1 MELRLTVDDGNVP
14 VLVVLSEGD
23 GRALSRRHDTH
34 RPAAVPAVQ
43 VNGGAELGAVDRQC
57 VREAE
62 GVTAAIAAVR
72 LVPPLDDWSL
82 RGDAG
87 VMTRQNH
94 RLEEHRK
101 APLVTDGDLHSLTHR
116 HR

>member
-1 MELRLTVDDGNVP
+1 M
-14 VLVVLSEGD
+14 LSECD
-23 GRALSRRHDTH
+23 GRALSRRHDAH

-43 VNGGAELGAVDRQC
+43 VSGGAELGAVDRQR
-57 VREAE
+57 VGEAE
-62 GVTAAIAAVR
+62 GITASIAAVR

-82 RGDAG
+82 RGDTG

-94 RLEEHRK
+94 RLEEHSK
-101 APLVTDGDLHSLTHR
+101 APLVTDGDLHGLTHQ